1 VGESELPAAVTILV
15 QFLLR
20 LSTGLAAAMLVTPTR
35 HVASGFFRNHSY
47 VLLGINVLAS
57 LLLFQ
62 MNESGVERW
71 TSILAAMAGYI
82 ASVMW
87 LYEKPQMGQSAIA
100 VIFCFSIFAA
110 MASAGVLFLSELHHL
125 WVAADICTSAA
136 VLGSTIGAMFLGHW
150 FLNAPGMRIE
160 PLRWLVGGIGV
171 AVLCRAVVCAI
182 PLFVAIGA
190 GASFTELTWALL
202 AIRCFAGIVAPLV
215 VAWMVWQTLRIP
227 NTQSA
232 TGILYVG
239 VIGVFLGE
247 LAALALWSGEML
259 PR

>member
-20 LSTGLAAAMLVTPTR
+20 LSAGLAAAMLMTPPR

-57 LLLFQ
+57 LLMLQ
-62 MNESGVERW
+62 VVGDGIERW
-71 TSILAAMAGYI
+71 YPVVGAVASYMAG
-82 ASVMW
+82 VMW
-87 LYEKPQMGQSAIA
+87 LYEKPRAGQLMLAVTLAVSPLAAAIIA
-100 VIFCFSIFAA
+100 GAIPVRAA
-110 MASAGVLFLSELHHL
+110 ADIWTM
-125 WVAADICTSAA
+125 ADICTSAA

-160 PLRWLVGGIGV
+160 PLRRLVIAIAITV
-171 AVLCRAVVCAI
+171 VIRAVVCAV
-182 PLFVAIGA
+182 PHVAAINA
-190 GASFTELTWALL
+190 NASSMSELTWALL
-202 AIRCFAGIVAPLV
+202 AIRWFAGIAAPLAV
-215 VAWMVWQTLRIP
+215 TWMVLQTLKIP

-247 LAALALWSGEML
+247 LAALALWTG
-259 PR
+259 